1 MQNWLI
7 FWKLGLHSPAVVLS
21 RRSFT
26 ALCGGAVVLAASVRV
41 PAEAEGLADFLGLSA
56 RLTGFPQ
63 AELDAQFAGSLV
75 QALVESGHGAALD
88 SLLQGK
94 GSADFKELEGEI
106 IGAWYSGVLPTA
118 SGPVVATLYGALV
131 WAAVEFAARPGVC
144 AGLGSWGRPPASAP
158 VPAPTPI
165 PEVQSADNA

>member
-1 MQNWLI
+1 M
-7 FWKLGLHSPAVVLS
+7 A
-21 RRSFT
+21 
-26 ALCGGAVVLAASVRV
+26 ALAASVRV
-41 PAEAEGLADFLGLSA
+41 SAEAEGLAGFLDLSA
-56 RLTGFPQ
+56 QLTGFPK

-88 SLLQGK
+88 SLLQGE
-94 GSADFKELEGEI
+94 GSADFKALEGEI

-118 SGPVVATLYGALV
+118 SGPVVATLYGALI

-158 VPAPTPI
+158 APVPAPTPS
-165 PEVQSADNA
+165 PRVQSADNA